1 MASEKTPRTLSEIG
15 LTARALATIDGRHK
29 KRGDPLAAPSVQ
41 IATRGNGLQYKFNDF
56 SYTTETIIFPMVA

>member
-29 KRGDPLAAPSVQ
+29 KE
-41 IATRGNGLQYKFNDF
+41 ATRWPPQVFK
-56 SYTTETIIFPMVA
+56 